1 MKTLSSE
8 MQAQRSWFKLH
19 VVSITS
25 KSLPYHNYAFYLIFL
40 YPWAAI
46 HPGKLFPC
54 IWSCSTY
61 FHLSCYS
68 LFSDCLPYLSATLMG
83 EVSPFKAYFNYTSV
97 IWNVSLLWT
106 PLYFSNVVRYSLSF
120 LMSENVSLF
129 RSLGLHFIHI
139 CIIHDTQQD
148 ALHWVHFVM

>member
-1 MKTLSSE
+1 MWKPCPLRLKLRDPDSSYV
-8 MQAQRSWFKLH
+8 WFPLPARAFPI
-19 VVSITS
+19 ITILFIWS
-25 KSLPYHNYAFYLIFL
+25 SSTPELQYT
-40 YPWAAI
+40 
-46 HPGKLFPC
+46 GKLFPC
-54 IWSCSTY
+54 IWSCPTY

-68 LFSDCLPYLSATLMG
+68 LFFDCLPYLSATLMG

-106 PLYFSNVVRYSLSF
+106 PLYFSNVVGYSLSF

-129 RSLGLHFIHI
+129 RNLGLHFIHI

-148 ALHWVHFVM
+148 ALHWVHFIM